1 MIVRTL
7 FLLLL
12 FTIQALA
19 ADLPGRLFYTP
30 AQRMA
35 KKPMAD
41 VVRPVSSVAYQG
53 YVQRSD
59 GVNSI
64 WVNGKV
70 QVLAGQGNVNQ
81 LKQIN
86 TPALKVGQRY
96 DGQQHKVLENY
107 EQIAE
112 PSVIDAPRW
121 QPPNLDKYD
130 AY

>member
-1 MIVRTL
+1 MIIRL
-7 FLLLL
+7 FLLL
-12 FTIQALA
+12 FSVQALA

-30 AQRMA
+30 AQRLA
-35 KKPMAD
+35 KKPTAA
-41 VVRPVSSVAYQG
+41 VARSVSSVAYQG

-64 WVNGKV
+64 WIGGKV
-70 QVLAGQGNVNQ
+70 QAVTGQVNLNQ
-81 LKQIN
+81 FKPASA
-86 TPALKVGQRY
+86 PALKVGQRY
-96 DGQQHKVLENY
+96 DGQQHRVLENY

-112 PSVIDAPRW
+112 PQMMDTPRW